1 MKTRQYWGLA
11 IVVNVILIPL
21 LFFVSLMG
29 VMSFYPKPKLEI
41 AWVEPE
47 AEPREIVEQCI
58 LRWEV
63 CVLEFEDGLE
73 EDTVE
78 NQIERNAEIAELKE
92 RIQAGHDIITEF
104 DLNHVQ

>member
-1 MKTRQYWGLA
+1 
-11 IVVNVILIPL
+11 
-21 LFFVSLMG
+21 
-29 VMSFYPKPKLEI
+29 MSEQRTKYKNNHVT
-41 AWVEPE
+41 ADHT
-47 AEPREIVEQCI
+47 PREIVNQCV

-63 CVLEFEDGLE
+63 CVLELEDGLE

-104 DLNHVQ
+104 DLNHIR